1 MKKILSAIIGV
12 SALALVSCSNKSE
25 PPVAPEA
32 YTQTQANGFVE
43 TIVTPV
49 VINEILNDPKTPTFG
64 PKDAKQAV
72 VVFFDFGCGTC
83 AQISKQVAKLTK
95 EHPNA
100 KFIFKAYP
108 SPKRDAKVPNYASL
122 IASEAYLQGG
132 SELFMAYD
140 KAIFDQ
146 RIANGKLTESDV
158 DGVAKQLGIDFDKKE
173 LLEKAKTEELQTR
186 KLGKT
191 IGFKGPHDIII
202 MPTKLAGMSQA
213 ELNQNADSIKKDI
226 FVISHRDA
234 EKKGLDSVGIAK
246 WEGQEITRT
255 LNKVGK

>member
-1 MKKILSAIIGV
+1 MKKILTAILGV
-12 SALALVSCSNKSE
+12 STLALVSCSNKLE
-25 PPVAPEA
+25 PPVPPEV
-32 YTQTQANGFVE
+32 YTQAQTNGYLD

-49 VINEILNDPKTPTFG
+49 VIDEILNDPKTPTFG

-95 EHPNA
+95 EHPNTR
-100 KFIFKAYP
+100 FIFKAYP
-108 SPKRDAKVPNYASL
+108 SPKRDAKVPNYATL
-122 IASEAYLQGG
+122 IANEAYIQGG

-146 RIANGKLTESDV
+146 RIANGNLTESDV

-173 LLEKAKTEELQTR
+173 LLEKAEKEELQTR
-186 KLGKT
+186 KLGKV

-213 ELNQNADSIKKDI
+213 ELDQNADSIKKDI
-226 FVISHRDA
+226 FVISHSDA
-234 EKKGLDSVGIAK
+234 KKKGLDSVGIAK
-246 WEGQEITRT
+246 WEGQEITKT
-255 LNKVGK
+255 LNKVG

>member
-1 MKKILSAIIGV
+1 MKKIITAIMGI
-12 SALALVSCSNKSE
+12 STLALVSCSNKVE
-25 PPVAPEA
+25 PPVAPESYSQRENSSYVDRIA
-32 YTQTQANGFVE
+32 
-43 TIVTPV
+43 TPV
-49 VINEILNDPKTPTFG
+49 VLNEILNDPKTPVFG

-72 VVFFDFGCGTC
+72 IVFFDFGCGTC

-95 EHPNA
+95 EYPDT

-122 IASEAYLQGG
+122 IASEAYIQGG

-158 DGVAKQLGIDFDKKE
+158 DGVAKHLGINFDKEK

-191 IGFKGPHDIII
+191 IGFRGPMDIII
-202 MPTKLAGMSQA
+202 MPTKLAGMSQV
-213 ELNQNADSIKKDI
+213 ELDQNVDSIRKDI
-226 FVISHRDA
+226 FVISHTDSK
-234 EKKGLDSVGIAK
+234 EIGLDSIGVAK
-246 WEGQEITRT
+246 WEGQKITNR
-255 LNKVGK
+255 LNMLGK